1 MEQHPESVPARRKAP
16 GLPAGGRV
24 AWLDS
29 SGEDQSRVLSRGYI
43 WPFSARLRPSILA
56 DTGTNRKANSRR
68 GDLGNPQLPSEG
80 SDRTAAKRFL
90 AAWNRPAVFF
100 RKTSEEDA

>member
-1 MEQHPESVPARRKAP
+1 MDCTLPGTAGRRKAP

-24 AWLDS
+24 AWLASPEGDR
-29 SGEDQSRVLSRGYI
+29 GRVLSRGYI
-43 WPFSARLRPSILA
+43 WPFPARLRPSILA
-56 DTGTNRKANSRR
+56 DR
-68 GDLGNPQLPSEG
+68 GRTERPIHEGEDLGNPQLPSEG
-80 SDRTAAKRFL
+80 SNRTAAKRFL